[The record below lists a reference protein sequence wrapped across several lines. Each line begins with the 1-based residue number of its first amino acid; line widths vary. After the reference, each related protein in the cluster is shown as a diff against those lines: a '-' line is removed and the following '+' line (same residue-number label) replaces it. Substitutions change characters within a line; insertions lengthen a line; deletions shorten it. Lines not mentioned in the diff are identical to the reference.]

1 MARSLNKVMII
12 GNLGK
17 DPELKTFEGG
27 GMLARLAVATSDS
40 YISRKTNEEVTS
52 TEWHN
57 VILRKGLAEVA
68 DKYLN
73 KGDKVYIEGAL
84 RTRSWTDDKGETR
97 YATEVNALEMVM
109 LGGPRSGGNSGAAPA
124 SGAAAG
130 NNANPQ
136 PQGQQQQQQP
146 AQGIDLTKDDN
157 EDDLPF

>member
-57 VILRKGLAEVA
+57 VIVRKGMAEVA
-68 DKYLN
+68 DKYLH
-73 KGDKVYIEGAL
+73 KGDRVYIEGAL

-97 YATEVNALEMVM
+97 YATEINALQLIM
-109 LGGPRSGGNSGAAPA
+109 LGGTKSGGSDAPA
-124 SGAAAG
+124 SGSGAATGAG
-130 NNANPQ
+130 SPS
-136 PQGQQQQQQP
+136 QQQPEPQQP
-146 AQGIDLTKDDN
+146 AQSVDLTKDDN